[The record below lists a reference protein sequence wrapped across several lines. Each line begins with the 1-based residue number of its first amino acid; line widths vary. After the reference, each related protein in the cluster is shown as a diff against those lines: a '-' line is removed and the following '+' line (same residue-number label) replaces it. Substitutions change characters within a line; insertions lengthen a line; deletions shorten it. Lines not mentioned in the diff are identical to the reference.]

1 MLGRKE
7 LEQLRV
13 QKQMLVVESSLHRQ
27 ALLFELR
34 QLRGSVGWIGN
45 AARAPQRFV
54 PLLTVLAPLA
64 GFLAFRSLRSPG
76 TLFKRL
82 VAAAKW
88 VGPVYSLWRS
98 YSSVRK
104 ESRRPVAQRAGSGVV

>member
-13 QKQMLVVESSLHRQ
+13 QKQALVLESSLHRHT
-27 ALLFELR
+27 LLLELR
-34 QLRGSVGWIGN
+34 QLRDSVGWIGN

-54 PLLTVLAPLA
+54 PFLTILAPLA

-76 TLFKRL
+76 TLFRRL
-82 VAAAKW
+82 VTAAKW
-88 VGPVYSLWRS
+88 IGPIYSLWRS

-104 ESRRPVAQRAGSGVV
+104 EAAAPD